1 MAKPSGPLDK
11 WRDYF
16 LTANSDIF
24 CIIEKAIMIAS
35 IDSPKEFKLRRDRIA
50 ELLFTCKV
58 TKCLGCDKLEL
69 AVPNDGCDGEE
80 KEQEEEKDKCDS
92 EFGRRTEVEEVG
104 RTKESKVNCNGID
117 NHGDGDA
124 EEMERNLNH
133 QVSTCSY
140 GEAEALSDE
149 IEEQSQN
156 FGEVL
161 RIKESL
167 ENSEDEPDS
176 ALFDSLRR
184 LQIMDLSVEVLKAT
198 EIGKSVNALRRH
210 GSKQIRQLAKTL
222 VDGWVV
228 MVDEWMNATATIAN
242 EGTPESMKKS
252 DLVDEEE
259 GLPSPPLDEG
269 FLFAPQ
275 NISMELSQ
283 FFDGMDDDG
292 NPQNSGEFNK
302 NRDNGR
308 KPSLEDRNVPKQKQA
323 AHDNL
328 IPSPKDQKGE
338 QMKKQEAVT
347 KKQEGMMKKQAAVAK
362 PNRPSFGESGPGRPT
377 KPSVDQCQMKS
388 QQKSDKGTIQKRE
401 LPSQPNKL
409 RSSDDAAVRLKL
421 EASKRKLQ
429 ERYQEAENAK
439 KQRTVQ
445 VMELHDIPKQ
455 NLGHRNPNMRPG
467 NFNRHWGRR

>member
-1 MAKPSGPLDK
+1 MAKTSGPLDK

-24 CIIEKAIMIAS
+24 CIIERAITIAS

-58 TKCLGCDKLEL
+58 TKCFGCDKLEL

-80 KEQEEEKDKCDS
+80 EEEEEEEDKCSS
-92 EFGRRTEVEEVG
+92 EFGRRTEDEEV
-104 RTKESKVNCNGID
+104 RTKESKVNCNEID

-124 EEMERNLNH
+124 EELERNLNH
-133 QVSTCSY
+133 QVSTYSY
-140 GEAEALSDE
+140 GDAEALSDE
-149 IEEQSQN
+149 IEEESQN
-156 FGEVL
+156 FGEVK
-161 RIKESL
+161 RIKEIL

-176 ALFDSLRR
+176 VIFDSLRR
-184 LQIMDLSVEVLKAT
+184 LQIMALSVEVLKST

-222 VDGWVV
+222 VDGWVT
-228 MVDEWMNATATIAN
+228 MVDEWMNATAAIAN

-252 DLVDEEE
+252 DLVNEEE

-269 FLFAPQ
+269 FLFASQ

-308 KPSLEDRNVPKQKQA
+308 KPSLENHNVPRQKQQIRG
-323 AHDNL
+323 NL
-328 IPSPKDQKGE
+328 ISPPKDRKGE

-347 KKQEGMMKKQAAVAK
+347 KKQEAVMKKQAAVAK
-362 PNRPSFGESGPGRPT
+362 PNKPSFDESGPGRPA
-377 KPSVDQCQMKS
+377 KPSVDQYQMKP
-388 QQKSDKGTIQKRE
+388 QQKSDKGTSQKRE

-439 KQRTVQ
+439 RQRTVQ